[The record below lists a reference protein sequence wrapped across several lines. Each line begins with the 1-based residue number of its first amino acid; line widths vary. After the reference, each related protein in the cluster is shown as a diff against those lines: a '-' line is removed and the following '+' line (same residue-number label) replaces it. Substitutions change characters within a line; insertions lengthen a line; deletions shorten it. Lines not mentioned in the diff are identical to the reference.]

1 MDGSLPFVVPGGT
14 LPCPALS
21 TFNALR
27 FLHAHPEALA
37 KAEPRAK
44 AQMARVCSKGV
55 QVEWLECESFLQWQ
69 LHVETS
75 SVQQTVQVGPHVI
88 DTALKY
94 LTFCSSA
101 QAVAAGQGVGEQSLG
116 EGFTRYLQGKHAHR
130 LKEAKTLLNNSE
142 PAVIA
147 EVAKWRN
154 QVHYLHANSLAQ
166 AYFLTTEEWPV
177 MQHQHAVLE
186 KQHTRCSLSWPI
198 KR

>member
-1 MDGSLPFVVPGGT
+1 MLPCSLDGTLPFVVPGATLT

-21 TFNALR
+21 TFNALK

-37 KAEPRAK
+37 KAESRAK
-44 AQMARVCSKGV
+44 AQMERVISKGV

-75 SVQQTVQVGPHVI
+75 SVQQSVQVAPHVI

-101 QAVAAGQGVGEQSLG
+101 QAVAAGEQSLDD
-116 EGFTRYLQGKHAHR
+116 GFTKYLQGKSAHR

-147 EVAKWRN
+147 EVAKWRKG
-154 QVHYLHANSLAQ
+154 VHYLHANSLAQ
-166 AYFLTTEEWPV
+166 SYFLTTE
-177 MQHQHAVLE
+177 
-186 KQHTRCSLSWPI
+186 
-198 KR
+198 

>member
-1 MDGSLPFVVPGGT
+1 MGRFLSWFLAGA

-21 TFNALR
+21 TFNALKY
-27 FLHAHPEALA
+27 LQAHPDLMA

-44 AQMARVCSKGV
+44 AQMERVISKGV

-69 LHVETS
+69 VHVETS
-75 SVQQTVQVGPHVI
+75 SVQASVQVSPHVI

-101 QAVAAGQGVGEQSLG
+101 QAVAPGKQSLD
-116 EGFTRYLQGKHAHR
+116 EGFTNYLQGNRAHR

-154 QVHYLHANSLAQ
+154 GGALRARELVCSSVLSDYRRM
-166 AYFLTTEEWPV
+166 AY
-177 MQHQHAVLE
+177 AAAAARRAG
-186 KQHTRCSLSWPI
+186 KQHTRCSLPWPS